1 MNLLSKT
8 LTRLHRTL
16 AMSPGVSLKDL
27 PKSAAF
33 TSRLPPDA
41 AFPTPAASAAA
52 PASKLGP
59 RLVREALYTYV
70 RPTSCT
76 KTPELLAVSPAAFQS
91 LGLSLSEA
99 ENPEFV
105 HLVAG
110 NGTYEDGA
118 DENGIYPWAQCY
130 GGWQFGQWAGQL
142 GDGRAISL
150 FEGTN
155 PETGERYEVQ
165 LKGAGQTP
173 YSRFADGRAVLRSS
187 IREFVVSEYLNSI
200 GIPSTRALAL
210 TLLPGEQVARERMEP
225 CAIVTRMAQSWIRIG
240 TFDLFRF
247 RGDRVRLRVL
257 SDYVRDEVLRMPKQE
272 GVDEQ
277 GRNRYEN
284 MYREIVRRNAKTV
297 AMWQVYGFMNG
308 VLNTDNTSV
317 LGLSLDFG
325 PFAFMDAFDPSY
337 TPNHDDHMLRY
348 SFRNQPTIIWWNLT
362 RLGEDLAELLAVP
375 DIDDPVFIAE
385 GVKEAAVDELVSR
398 AEAILEDIG
407 NEYKTVFLTEYKTL
421 MAQRMGFKTCKET
434 DMDTMFSPCLDL
446 MQKFELDFHH
456 VFRRLAEVPV
466 RGIDSASEEDNS
478 QLAKSFHYNSIA
490 DQDGADQAILEFL
503 RSYAARLAE
512 EGVEDSDRIPAQ
524 KKLNPKFVPKNWVLD
539 EIIQRVE
546 KKGDRQVLKD
556 VMKLVMRPFDDTWEG
571 VDDAQRWCGEVP
583 DDSRSTQCSCSS

>member
-1 MNLLSKT
+1 M
-8 LTRLHRTL
+8 
-16 AMSPGVSLKDL
+16 APGVTLKDL
-27 PKSAAF
+27 PKSSVF
-33 TSRLPPDA
+33 TSRLPADK

-52 PASKLGP
+52 SLNKLGP
-59 RLVREALYTYV
+59 RMVKEALYTFV

-76 KTPELLAVSPAAFQS
+76 KTPELLAVSPAAFRD
-91 LGLSLSEA
+91 LGLTLSEA
-99 ENPEFV
+99 QNPEFV

-240 TFDLFRF
+240 TFDLFRW
-247 RGDRVRLRVL
+247 RGDRVRLRAL
-257 SDYVRDEVLRMPKQE
+257 SDFVRDEVLRMPKQE
-272 GVDEQ
+272 GIDEK

-284 MYREIVRRNAKTV
+284 MYREVVRRNAKTV
-297 AMWQVYGFMNG
+297 AMWQVHGFMNG
-308 VLNTDNTSV
+308 VLNTDNTSIM
-317 LGLSLDFG
+317 GLSLDFG
-325 PFAFMDAFDPSY
+325 PFAFMDAFDPDY

-348 SFRNQPTIIWWNLT
+348 SFKNQPTIIWWNLV
-362 RLGEDLAELLAVP
+362 RLAEDVAELLAVP
-375 DIDDPVFIAE
+375 NVDDPEFIAT
-385 GVKEAAVDELVSR
+385 GVKEADADDLVKR
-398 AEAILEDIG
+398 AEAIIEDVG
-407 NEYKTVFLTEYKTL
+407 YEYKTVFLTEYGNL
-421 MAQRMGFKTCKET
+421 MARRMGFKTCKET

-446 MQKFELDFHH
+446 MQKNELDFHH
-456 VFRRLAEVPV
+456 FFRRLAEVPV
-466 RGIDSASEEDNS
+466 RGIVSAGEEANAKLAASFAHESVVNS
-478 QLAKSFHYNSIA
+478 DEAKT
-490 DQDGADQAILEFL
+490 AILEFL
-503 RSYAARLAE
+503 HCYAARLAE
-512 EGVEDSDRIPAQ
+512 EGVEDADRIPAM

-546 KKGDRQVLKD
+546 EKGDREVLKD
-556 VMKLVMRPFDDTWEG
+556 VVEVVMRPFEDTWEG
-571 VDDAQRWCGEVP
+571 VRDAERWCGEVP
-583 DDSRSTQCSCSS
+583 IVKRSTQCSCSS